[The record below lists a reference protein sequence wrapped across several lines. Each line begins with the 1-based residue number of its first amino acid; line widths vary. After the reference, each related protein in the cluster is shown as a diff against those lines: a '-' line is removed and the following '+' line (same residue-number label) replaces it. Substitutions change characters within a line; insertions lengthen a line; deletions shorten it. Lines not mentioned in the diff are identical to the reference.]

1 MKNFLQKKKPQI
13 IFVQVVAIY
22 IIFQFIFRS

>member
-13 IFVQVVAIY
+13 IFAQVVAIY
-22 IIFQFIFRS
+22 FLTQLIFRS